1 MKRLIYTIIISLL
14 VPLSLF
20 GEITPIGT
28 VNIYQMGDA
37 SWYGEEDHGNL
48 TANGEV
54 YDSFDFSAAHKTL
67 TFGTIVKVTH
77 VYNGKQVTVRI
88 NDRGPFIGD
97 RIIDLSYGAA
107 EEIDMI
113 QEGVA
118 PVLLEIMYAP
128 DKPESLYNRVEDAN
142 FVHMQLGAFSTEERA
157 KNFIHPL
164 ETKNTYPYT
173 PVIEEDTDG
182 LFHVSLYNIAQK
194 DLEPFTLF
202 VTSIGY
208 KDIFVYVPTETVNE

>member
-1 MKRLIYTIIISLL
+1 
-14 VPLSLF
+14 
-20 GEITPIGT
+20 
-28 VNIYQMGDA
+28 MGDA
-37 SWYGEEDHGNL
+37 SWYGEDDHGNL

-54 YDSFDFSAAHKTL
+54 YDSFGFSAAHNTL
-67 TFGTIVKVTH
+67 SFGTIVKVTH

-88 NDRGPFIGD
+88 NDRGPFIGN

-118 PVLLEIMYAP
+118 PVLLEIMYTP

-142 FVHMQLGAFSTEERA
+142 FVHMQLGVFSTEERA

-164 ETKNTYPYT
+164 ETKNIYPYN
-173 PVIEEDTDG
+173 PVVEEGDDG
-182 LFHVSLYNIAQK
+182 LFHVSLYNIPQN
-194 DLEPFTLF
+194 DLESFTLF

-208 KDIFVYVPTETVNE
+208 TDVFVYVPMEIGNE